1 MSELLVVHDIPGR
14 LRLRLSPG
22 VAAEGLA
29 DAVLQEPGVIGTTWS
44 PRTRSLLVRYRPEA
58 TRPAA
63 VADAVARLAGVE
75 VGATVM
81 GPPRDGVGGEP
92 GAALA
97 AGLAEAG
104 RVLDDRVQR
113 ATRGTV
119 GLAGLLPLA
128 LAGWA
133 VAELVRGRTGPLAW
147 SSALWYAHGLYRD
160 YSVSVPSPPR
170 D

>member
-1 MSELLVVHDIPGR
+1 MSGLLVVHDIPGR

-22 VAAEGLA
+22 AVADGLA
-29 DAVLQEPGVIGTTWS
+29 DAVLREPGVVGTTWS
-44 PRTRSLLVRYRPEA
+44 PRTRSLLVRYRAEE
-58 TRPAA
+58 TGAA
-63 VADAVARLAGVE
+63 ALADAVARFAGVPT
-75 VGATVM
+75 GAAGM
-81 GPPRDGVGGEP
+81 SPRREIAGEP

-97 AGLAEAG
+97 AGLSEAA

-160 YSVSVPSPPR
+160 YSVPTPR

>member
-22 VAAEGLA
+22 VAADGLA
-29 DAVLQEPGVIGTTWS
+29 DTVLQEPGVVGATWS

-58 TRPAA
+58 TGPAA
-63 VADAVARLAGVE
+63 LAEAVARLAGVE
-75 VGATVM
+75 AGAT
-81 GPPRDGVGGEP
+81 GIGARRDGGAGIGEP

-97 AGLAEAG
+97 AGLSEAA
-104 RVLDDRVQR
+104 RVLDERVQR

-160 YSVSVPSPPR
+160 YSAPTPR